1 MRPQDFKNRKCPY
14 CGNEFKP
21 SRSHREQKVCSS
33 PDCQRRRRA
42 DYHRRKLTKD
52 PLYRALCAD
61 SQKTWKERNPEYMK
75 QYRAIQRDARS
86 GRPIL
91 RPAIRELEQLLSHVK
106 NSLVKNTSEFR
117 VKRCA
122 PGIWLV
128 TLRRPAADKNIP
140 LTTQVV
146 MIQGIT
152 PGEPEGC
159 TREQRSGNPGG
170 SAV

>member
-1 MRPQDFKNRKCPY
+1 M
-14 CGNEFKP
+14 
-21 SRSHREQKVCSS
+21 
-33 PDCQRRRRA
+33 
-42 DYHRRKLTKD
+42 KD
-52 PLYRALCAD
+52 PLYRALCED
-61 SQKTWKERNPEYMK
+61 SQKTWKERNPDYMK
-75 QYRAIQRDARS
+75 QHRASQRDAVF
-86 GRPIL
+86 GRPVL
-91 RPAIRELEQLLSHVK
+91 RPAVRELEQLLSHVK
-106 NSLVKNTSEFR
+106 NNLVKNTSAFR

-152 PGEPEGC
+152 PGDPEGC

>member
-1 MRPQDFKNRKCPY
+1 M
-14 CGNEFKP
+14 
-21 SRSHREQKVCSS
+21 
-33 PDCQRRRRA
+33 
-42 DYHRRKLTKD
+42 KD
-52 PLYRALCAD
+52 PLYRALCED
-61 SQKTWKERNPEYMK
+61 SQKTWKERNPDYMK
-75 QYRAIQRDARS
+75 QHRASQRDAVF

-91 RPAIRELEQLLSHVK
+91 RPAVRELEQLLSYVK
-106 NSLVKNTSEFR
+106 NNLAKNTSAFR

-146 MIQGIT
+146 MIRGIT